1 MESLPVEIIVE
12 LRKNG
17 LTFKEI
23 SSKLQQNYPQQ
34 RGFSE
39 RSVRRYCKER
49 NIERMDD
56 DEVDEVVEEA
66 AKEVY
71 IIMLLDKNYTAII

>member
-23 SSKLQQNYPQQ
+23 SSKLQRNYPQQ

-39 RSVRRYCKER
+39 RSVCRYCKEQ
-49 NIERMDD
+49 NIEKMDD

-66 AKEVY
+66 VKEV
-71 IIMLLDKNYTAII
+71 

>member
-39 RSVRRYCKER
+39 RSFVATVRNTISKKWM
-49 NIERMDD
+49 N
-56 DEVDEVVEEA
+56 EEA
-66 AKEVY
+66 VKEVY
-71 IIMLLDKNYTAII
+71 IIMLLDKDYTAVI